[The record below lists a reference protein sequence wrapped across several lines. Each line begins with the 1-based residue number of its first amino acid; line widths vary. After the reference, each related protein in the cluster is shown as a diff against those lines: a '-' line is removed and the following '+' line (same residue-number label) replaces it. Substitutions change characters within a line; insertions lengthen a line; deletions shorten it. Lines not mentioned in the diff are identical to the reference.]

1 MSWFISFML
10 AGMMVT
16 SQSGFSAYMADSAV
30 NSNISQ
36 NAVVSSQIVVL
47 DETERFEQ
55 TYPLSANGKVSVSN
69 VNGSIT
75 IESWDRNEVK
85 LEAVKTADS
94 RESLGSVKINIDSK
108 PDYLKVE
115 TEYDQWK
122 NRSEGMWKNR
132 KLEVQY
138 RLWVPRTAVLD
149 EIETVNGSI
158 NVSNMTNLTKIST
171 VNGEVRAMNLRGSSS
186 IETVNGTV
194 NAEFDNLQN
203 VSNIS
208 LSAVNGTTNL
218 VIPSDAEAT
227 IKAETVNGSI
237 NNDFGLPV
245 RKGKYVGRDM
255 YGKTGNGNVK
265 INLEAVN
272 GTLSVRRRQDGKTVA
287 PATNLLPA
295 KSEDDEDAVVIA
307 PRVRG
312 VRPAVNVD
320 TAQINLEVA
329 KAMKDSQKEMLE
341 AQKEIQKAQK
351 DAEKELLKAQKD
363 LDALSPE
370 IQKATTEALNQSMSA
385 LGVISNSR
393 TQAQIARATADGMR
407 IGLNQAR
414 ISMRGAYL
422 PVVEKKT
429 ETFTV
434 KDKPKVTVNA
444 KDCKVFVRGWDKQEV
459 SYTILKRS
467 NAGEQTALQA
477 TARQNNSEVNI
488 DIPANQADDAEEIRV
503 EVFVPKKSNL
513 RILTEREIRV
523 EGISGEVDLR
533 GANESINVRDVDG
546 KLAVA
551 TDDGAIRI
559 IGFSGELVSRTVEGI
574 MSLEGDFDKITAD
587 AGDGTIILTLPENAN
602 AMLHSSTEDVTA
614 QGFNLL
620 KDENEEMVWRIGKG
634 NANFDLR
641 TAGKIIVRSQ
651 NQLVAVN

>member
-1 MSWFISFML
+1 MSWFLSFML
-10 AGMMVT
+10 AGMMIT
-16 SQSGFSAYMADSAV
+16 SQSGFAAFSADNYT
-30 NSNISQ
+30 
-36 NAVVSSQIVVL
+36 NANVPQPVVTSQIVLL

-55 TYPLSANGKVSVSN
+55 SYPLSANGKVSVSN

-75 IESWDRNEVK
+75 IESWDKPEVK
-85 LEAVKTADS
+85 LEAIKTADS

-158 NVSNMTNLTKIST
+158 NVSNMSNMTKIST
-171 VNGEVRAMNLRGSSS
+171 VNGEVRAMNLRGTTS

-194 NAEFDNLQN
+194 NAEFENLQN
-203 VSNIS
+203 VANIS

-218 VIPSDAEAT
+218 VIPSDSEAT

-237 NNDFGLPV
+237 SNDFGLPV

-255 YGKTGNGNVK
+255 YGRIGNGNVK

-272 GTLSVRRRQDGKTVA
+272 GTLSVRRRQDGKNIA

-295 KSEDDEDAVVIA
+295 KSDDDEDAVMVA

-312 VRPAVNVD
+312 VRPTVNVN
-320 TAQINLEVA
+320 TAQINAEVA
-329 KAMKDSQKEMLE
+329 RAMRESQREMRDAQREMQRSQKDAQKEMLK
-341 AQKEIQKAQK
+341 AQKE
-351 DAEKELLKAQKD
+351 

-370 IQKATTEALNQSMSA
+370 IQKITSDAISQSMSA
-385 LGVISNSR
+385 VGVIMDGKV
-393 TQAQIARATADGMR
+393 QAQIARATADGMR
-407 IGLNQAR
+407 LGMKSAR
-414 ISMRGAYL
+414 VSMRGAYM
-422 PVVEKKT
+422 PVVEKKS

-467 NAGEQTALQA
+467 NSGEQTALQA
-477 TARQNNSEVNI
+477 TAKQSNSEVNI
-488 DIPANQADDAEEIRV
+488 DVPANQADGEDEIRV

-513 RILTEREIRV
+513 RILTDREIRV
-523 EGISGEVDLR
+523 EGISGEVDLK
-533 GANESINVRDVDG
+533 GSSEIINVRDVDG
-546 KLAVA
+546 KLAVSN
-551 TDDGAIRI
+551 DDGAIRI
-559 IGFSGELVSRTVEGI
+559 IGFSGELVSRTHDGT
-574 MSLEGDFDKITAD
+574 MSLEGDFQKITAD
-587 AGDGTIILTLPENAN
+587 AGDGTIILTLPEGAN
-602 AMLHSSTEDVTA
+602 ATLHSTSDEVTG
-614 QGFNLL
+614 QGFDLL
-620 KDENEEMVWRIGKG
+620 RDETEETLWRIGKG
-634 NANFDLR
+634 GANFDLR
-641 TAGKIIVRSQ
+641 TGGKVFVRNA